1 MLVTIFLALV
11 PASGVQAQTVPPS
24 IKYGPLYRDVQL
36 RGIFPDSKTFPDLIP
51 HAAPQNVVRNYIM
64 ARQAPD
70 FDLARFVSTYFS
82 GPVPP
87 GPAVNAAGDGETLAT
102 YVVNLWPVLTES
114 YSSVPPYATLLPLP
128 YPYVVPGGR
137 FREVYYWDSYF
148 TMLGLEQTGKHALAV
163 DLLKDFAFEID
174 RYAHIPNGNRSYYL
188 SRSQPPFFALMVE
201 LIARHDGTATYV
213 TYLPELQAEYDWW
226 MQGKKVVRPGQ
237 ANRHVVELVDG
248 TVLNRYWDE
257 SPAPRDESYKEDVET
272 AATSNRPRAVVW
284 RNLRAAAESGWDFSS
299 RWLTDGRTL
308 ATVRTLDLLPPDLN
322 SLLAQLERTLSRAY
336 SLKGD
341 AVNSAAYAARANVR
355 IAAIRRL
362 MWDAQDGV
370 FTDYLWRQGK
380 PTRAVTAATIVPL
393 FLKLATPAQAH
404 AVADAVNRKLLAPG
418 GLATSLV
425 ESGQQ
430 WDTPN
435 GWAPLQWEAV
445 VGLRN
450 YGFDT
455 LAETIATRWVG
466 ENVAGYEKEAKLV
479 EKYNVSITGGEE
491 GGGGEYAT
499 QIGFGWTNGVLLA
512 LGGLYPTLQQ
522 EIDRTVP
529 ANRALVH

>member
-1 MLVTIFLALV
+1 MCSGKAGSAAVRASRPFDQKSAFLESDVRSARPLLGPTRQPPTFAGRHQTATRMRSVKNSRSRWILVAIFLALV

-51 HAAPQNVVRNYIM
+51 HATPQNVVRNYTV

-70 FDLARFVSTYFS
+70 FDLARFVSTHFS

-87 GPAVNAAGDGETLAT
+87 GPAVSPAEDGETLGT
-102 YVVNLWPVLTES
+102 YVVSLWPVLTES
-114 YSSVPPYATLLPLP
+114 YNSVPPYATLLPLP

-201 LIARHDGTATYV
+201 LIARHDGTVTYV

-237 ANRHVVELVDG
+237 ANRHVVELADG
-248 TVLNRYWDE
+248 KILNRYWDE
-257 SPAPRDESYKEDVET
+257 RPAPRDESYNEDVET
-272 AATSNRPRAVVW
+272 AATSNRPHAVVW

-322 SLLAQLERTLSRAY
+322 SLLAQLERTLARAY
-336 SLKGD
+336 RLKGD

-355 IAAIRRL
+355 TAAIRRL

-370 FTDYLWRQGK
+370 FTDY
-380 PTRAVTAATIVPL
+380 
-393 FLKLATPAQAH
+393 
-404 AVADAVNRKLLAPG
+404 
-418 GLATSLV
+418 
-425 ESGQQ
+425 
-430 WDTPN
+430 
-435 GWAPLQWEAV
+435 
-445 VGLRN
+445 
-450 YGFDT
+450 
-455 LAETIATRWVG
+455 
-466 ENVAGYEKEAKLV
+466 
-479 EKYNVSITGGEE
+479 
-491 GGGGEYAT
+491 
-499 QIGFGWTNGVLLA
+499 
-512 LGGLYPTLQQ
+512 
-522 EIDRTVP
+522 
-529 ANRALVH
+529 